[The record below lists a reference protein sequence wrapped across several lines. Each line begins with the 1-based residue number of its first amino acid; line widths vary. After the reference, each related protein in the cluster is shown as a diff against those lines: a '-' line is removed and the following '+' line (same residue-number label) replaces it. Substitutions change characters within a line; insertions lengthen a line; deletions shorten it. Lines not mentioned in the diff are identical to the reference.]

1 MTSYVTTETP
11 CPCCYETEKFHHD
24 YGTKPLHYKCGTCS
38 EGGYCADCYEKLND
52 YNGCE
57 ETYDGTVLPWTAPD
71 IRCPCCR
78 TKNWRWILRDIVDI
92 EIMRKGNWNLEMG
105 SSFIHKF
112 KPVEYILLRNI
123 FEIYHG
129 CYLGDTKP
137 EVEYMKNLEADEE
150 YHMGME
156 DHDATEQ
163 TYTQSW
169 ELEIVGAKGV
179 IPTIC
184 NNKDIQD
191 CLNELGEMGWCLENT
206 FNRNY

>member
-1 MTSYVTTETP
+1 
-11 CPCCYETEKFHHD
+11 
-24 YGTKPLHYKCGTCS
+24 
-38 EGGYCADCYEKLND
+38 
-52 YNGCE
+52 
-57 ETYDGTVLPWTAPD
+57 
-71 IRCPCCR
+71 
-78 TKNWRWILRDIVDI
+78 
-92 EIMRKGNWNLEMG
+92 MRKGNWTLEMG
-105 SSFIHKF
+105 QSFIHKF

-137 EVEYMKNLEADEE
+137 EVEYMKNLEADEA

-156 DHDATEQ
+156 DHDATGGAFG
-163 TYTQSW
+163 YDSW

-184 NNKDIQD
+184 NNKDIQEH
-191 CLNELGEMGWCLENT
+191 LNVLRAMDWCLENT